1 MSYYV
6 SQSFPMFSFFWDK
19 SVWYFSWKRP
29 HGPWLDLNRF
39 DCVPSTT
46 CFDLGSST
54 NLELVVAV

>member
-19 SVWYFSWKRP
+19 SVWYFSWQRP

-39 DCVPSTT
+39 DCFSS
-46 CFDLGSST
+46 FLLGSST
-54 NLELVVAV
+54 NLELIVAV